1 MKTEGGKAAR
11 LNEQIK
17 TGGRRK
23 KERER
28 ERERIKT
35 ERERERE
42 RENKC
47 TLH

>member
-17 TGGRRK
+17 TG
-23 KERER
+23 
-28 ERERIKT
+28 

-42 RENKC
+42 REREHIKAEH
-47 TLH
+47 TQPHSL